1 MRSYHIVATPCSGE
15 VRTAREKASS
25 VSVAAESKY
34 LNSWEPRRRHTLV
47 TVKHVAS
54 ILMNSRRRAL
64 PFTVLS
70 TSPAART
77 PAQQIYRYMRR
88 VSKGRHLLSMNSI
101 RSIQGTRLTEIDD
114 EQSRMGD
121 QDAPIRGYR
130 VSRPQRTRV
139 QRNESN
145 RDMWGGSRN
154 TWEGVVEGEL
164 VAGSGRERQEE
175 SGRDSLHIPT
185 AWKLL

>member
-1 MRSYHIVATPCSGE
+1 
-15 VRTAREKASS
+15 
-25 VSVAAESKY
+25 
-34 LNSWEPRRRHTLV
+34 
-47 TVKHVAS
+47 
-54 ILMNSRRRAL
+54 MNSRRRAL

-88 VSKGRHLLSMNSI
+88 VSKSRHLLSMNSI
-101 RSIQGTRLTEIDD
+101 RFIQDTRLTEIDD
-114 EQSRMGD
+114 EQSRMRD

-154 TWEGVVEGEL
+154 KWEGVVEGEF
-164 VAGSGRERQEE
+164 VAGSGRDKKRADGTAFIFQPRGN
-175 SGRDSLHIPT
+175 SYNTPPDFIMGSANLRICCQPFQLSAWRYASNLPCPIQTRNSPT
-185 AWKLL
+185 RLSNKLLTW